1 MIFKIIMF
9 NLEDEYVNVEE
20 LVLRGIEIVWFITII
35 YLYNRKYKLYWFPW
49 FIAVLYVYGSVIAL
63 LPGELNKSYDASLEN
78 LEFMLFMLLNCYAT
92 GLFLRHVNLGLILQ
106 ICIWLSM
113 ELVVRDIH
121 EALMTIYILGYAALN
136 SLSLYNRETV
146 LRVYSNIKY
155 IADKEIQKTD
165 KLLIQMMPPHVY
177 ENLRDDKSITDKL
190 PDVTLIYADIVGFT
204 AWSSNKRP
212 EEVVDMLSELFT
224 RFDKMC
230 VELNVY
236 KVHTIGDCYVVMSY
250 TGKAKR
256 DITQE
261 CLKMVKMA
269 ESMIKII
276 EDINYENGS
285 ELNMRIGI
293 HTGEVI
299 AGIIGTNIIRYD
311 IYGADALI
319 ANKMESSGSPGKI
332 NVSDVTKSI
341 LEKYSQND
349 FVFLFNKQVELPTIH
364 RTHYCYFLRSAGSYV
379 EGEE

>member
-1 MIFKIIMF
+1 
-9 NLEDEYVNVEE
+9 
-20 LVLRGIEIVWFITII
+20 
-35 YLYNRKYKLYWFPW
+35 
-49 FIAVLYVYGSVIAL
+49 
-63 LPGELNKSYDASLEN
+63 
-78 LEFMLFMLLNCYAT
+78 
-92 GLFLRHVNLGLILQ
+92 
-106 ICIWLSM
+106 
-113 ELVVRDIH
+113 
-121 EALMTIYILGYAALN
+121 
-136 SLSLYNRETV
+136 
-146 LRVYSNIKY
+146 
-155 IADKEIQKTD
+155 
-165 KLLIQMMPPHVY
+165 
-177 ENLRDDKSITDKL
+177 
-190 PDVTLIYADIVGFT
+190 
-204 AWSSNKRP
+204 
-212 EEVVDMLSELFT
+212 
-224 RFDKMC
+224 
-230 VELNVY
+230 
-236 KVHTIGDCYVVMSY
+236 
-250 TGKAKR
+250 
-256 DITQE
+256 
-261 CLKMVKMA
+261 MVKMA